1 MEEKIER
8 GSKFGFLVLTG
19 ILSCCHFGCVTKT
32 CDTCWIIN
40 HNVIIWILQ
49 QFDQK
54 ARMIVQCCI
63 QNGFT
68 CDWWLWCY
76 FIRFHKTPKKLNHI
90 TFHLELPESN
100 WCLDNVC
107 ISRVNV
113 CQMMTGGVD
122 LMFYE
127 AEVEDKMPKMSL
139 RVIVSVNI
147 TGKPYLLFHLQ
158 IHEES
163 PRKIL
168 QKR

>member
-1 MEEKIER
+1 
-8 GSKFGFLVLTG
+8 
-19 ILSCCHFGCVTKT
+19 
-32 CDTCWIIN
+32 
-40 HNVIIWILQ
+40 
-49 QFDQK
+49 
-54 ARMIVQCCI
+54 
-63 QNGFT
+63 
-68 CDWWLWCY
+68 
-76 FIRFHKTPKKLNHI
+76 
-90 TFHLELPESN
+90 
-100 WCLDNVC
+100 
-107 ISRVNV
+107 
-113 CQMMTGGVD
+113 MMTGGVD